1 MTAGLIGIRL
11 LPVNGFILAFIVL
24 TPVIFLTD
32 IKMLERFNLVGVT
45 FAFISIIAIF
55 WYLGNILI
63 FGSTMSLK
71 DTVAFNF

>member
-1 MTAGLIGIRL
+1 
-11 LPVNGFILAFIVL
+11 
-24 TPVIFLTD
+24 
-32 IKMLERFNLVGVT
+32 MLERFNLVGVT

-63 FGSTMSLK
+63 FGSPMSLK